1 MASRAG
7 NLARNLCCDQT
18 LIDIQLSFVMWSN
31 VHVNWYRLWQPGITD
46 FLAGLNAPLSLM
58 SDCSLPNLVKKK
70 HKTNLQTN
78 CSKHF
83 FRFWSCWLVVGFEGD
98 HWRSMPS
105 ALTCRMCTCRAKVS
119 SCKHWSSGVRLMQV
133 TLGNMG
139 AIPFCFHWI
148 LAICCSGD
156 WQNVTSSE
164 DSYRYSDKKS
174 ERSA

>member
-1 MASRAG
+1 MWHS
-7 NLARNLCCDQT
+7 LQCKC
-18 LIDIQLSFVMWSN
+18 VM
-31 VHVNWYRLWQPGITD
+31 
-46 FLAGLNAPLSLM
+46 FLAGVEGWHPGQETWLEICVVIKLSLIYSSVLWCDQMYM
-58 SDCSLPNLVKKK
+58 STGTACGSQAFQPTFN
-70 HKTNLQTN
+70 Q
-78 CSKHF
+78 HF

-119 SCKHWSSGVRLMQV
+119 SCKHWSSGVPLMQV